1 MAKTRQASVV
11 ASGQWRDPDGIRR
24 PAGEVHAWEPGTN
37 QSLCG
42 LSLFRSQLIR
52 FPHVDWPDID
62 PATGREADEVRGVCP
77 RCDAAMNGR
86 RGGRRWTRTQPRP

>member
-1 MAKTRQASVV
+1 MAKARQASVV

-42 LSLFRSQLIR
+42 LSLSRSQLIR

-62 PATGREADEVRGVCP
+62 PATGREADEVRRVCP
-77 RCDAAMNGR
+77 RCDAAVNGR
-86 RGGRRWTRTQPRP
+86 RGERRWTRTQPRP